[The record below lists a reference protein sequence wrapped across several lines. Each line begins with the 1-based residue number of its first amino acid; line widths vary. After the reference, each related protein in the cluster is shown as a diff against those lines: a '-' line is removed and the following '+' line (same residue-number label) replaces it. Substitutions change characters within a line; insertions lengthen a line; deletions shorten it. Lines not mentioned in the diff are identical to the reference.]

1 MKVTIKSEIRR
12 SVKVAKTQVG
22 LSASS
27 SNSLHLYWN
36 PPSGFGHGVL
46 ILALLIFYEK
56 IRSSNKY
63 IFQKYEHNFHR
74 LKPKVCGNQNNL
86 FQFVELLLEI
96 TLSLGLVKFVQL
108 ALAMCGGS
116 HTLVQVRLTFNI
128 NKSSVFEAPD
138 FCTHV
143 LHSSLNIDPYF
154 CFSSIVESAT
164 QVFLLAHHQSSACYL
179 FPSLSIFSSS

>member
-1 MKVTIKSEIRR
+1 MKNKFV
-12 SVKVAKTQVG
+12 
-22 LSASS
+22 
-27 SNSLHLYWN
+27 YF
-36 PPSGFGHGVL
+36 P
-46 ILALLIFYEK
+46 K
-56 IRSSNKY
+56 IRAELLLAQAST
-63 IFQKYEHNFHR
+63 
-74 LKPKVCGNQNNL
+74 PGNQNNL

-96 TLSLGLVKFVQL
+96 SLSLGLVKFVQL

-164 QVFLLAHHQSSACYL
+164 QVFLLAHHPSSACYH
-179 FPSLSIFSSS
+179 FPSLIIIAPLIFPKFAKAKLLLFKFNS